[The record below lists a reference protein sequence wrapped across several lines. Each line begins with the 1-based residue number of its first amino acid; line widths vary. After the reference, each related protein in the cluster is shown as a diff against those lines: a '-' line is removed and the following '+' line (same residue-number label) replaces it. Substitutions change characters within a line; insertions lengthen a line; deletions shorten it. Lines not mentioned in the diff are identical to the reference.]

1 MSGTSPFDERIEV
14 EQKTKKRPIFWQL
27 LNICPYTHL
36 IRVIRTAVKEH
47 KFPNTAARQ
56 GATIMVIGLCCPIF
70 WISLIAGASADT
82 LRFNAIHSGI
92 FALIGLFIM
101 IAGFLKHE

>member
-1 MSGTSPFDERIEV
+1 MSRAGPFDERIEV
-14 EQKTKKRPIFWQL
+14 EQKAKKKPIFWQL

-36 IRVIRTAVKEH
+36 IRVIRTAVKER

-56 GATIMVIGLCCPIF
+56 GAILMVIGLCCPIF

-82 LRFNAIHSGI
+82 LRFNAMHSGI
-92 FALIGLFIM
+92 FALIGLVIM
-101 IAGFLKHE
+101 IAGFIKK